1 MTVIHAGIEAANT
14 QFMSAVQA
22 GDEEK
27 FVRLYTDDA
36 VLLFPGLEP
45 LVGGSGVRKFFAS
58 FATRGIRRIKLTTLE
73 VEAFDQTAWER
84 GTFEQSGA
92 DGAVIGKGKYIVIWK
107 QIADGWKLHR
117 DIVNASP

>member
-1 MTVIHAGIEAANT
+1 MAALHLGIEAANN
-14 QFMSAVQA
+14 QFMSAVETS
-22 GDEEK
+22 DEEK

-36 VLLFPGLEP
+36 ILLFPGLEP
-45 LVGGSGVRKFFAS
+45 LHGQSGVRKFFAS
-58 FATRGIRRIKLTTLE
+58 FATRGIRRIKVTTLE
-73 VEAFDQTAWER
+73 VEAFDHTAWER

-107 QIADGWKLHR
+107 RIADGWKLHR